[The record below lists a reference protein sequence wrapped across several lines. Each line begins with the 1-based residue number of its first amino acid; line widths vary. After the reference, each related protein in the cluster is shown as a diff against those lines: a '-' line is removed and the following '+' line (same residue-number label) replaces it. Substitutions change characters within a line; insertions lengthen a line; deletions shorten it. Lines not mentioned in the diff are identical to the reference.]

1 MIDCI
6 EWTGTIGADG
16 YGKKWNNKKRNWVQ
30 AHRWVYEQEVGAIP
44 DGLMIRHQAH
54 RWVYE
59 QEVGAIPDGLM
70 IRHLCHNKRCVN
82 PAHLEPGTMK
92 ENRADDIA
100 AGKDWF
106 NGELNPNAKLSNI
119 QRQEIIDAKP
129 VGKPPYGY
137 IRDLAKKY
145 GVERTRI
152 HKIWSKE

>member
-1 MIDCI
+1 VYIYTIYFIWYIYEVKMIDCI

-16 YGKKWNNKKRNWVQ
+16 YGKKWNNKKRNWV
-30 AHRWVYEQEVGAIP
+30 
-44 DGLMIRHQAH
+44 QAH

-137 IRDLAKKY
+137 IRDIAKKY
-145 GVERTRI
+145 DIDRTHVYR
-152 HKIWSKE
+152 IWSKE

>member
-16 YGKKWNNKKRNWVQ
+16 YGKKWNNKKRNWV
-30 AHRWVYEQEVGAIP
+30 
-44 DGLMIRHQAH
+44 QAH

>member
-16 YGKKWNNKKRNWVQ
+16 YGKKWNNSKRNWVQ

-44 DGLMIRHQAH
+44 DGLMIRH
-54 RWVYE
+54 
-59 QEVGAIPDGLM
+59 
-70 IRHLCHNKRCVN
+70 LCHNKKCVN
-82 PAHLEPGTMK
+82 PDHLEPGTMK

>member
-16 YGKKWNNKKRNWVQ
+16 YGKKWNNKKRNWV
-30 AHRWVYEQEVGAIP
+30 
-44 DGLMIRHQAH
+44 QAH

-145 GVERTRI
+145 DIDRTHVYR
-152 HKIWSKE
+152 IWSKE

>member
-16 YGKKWNNKKRNWVQ
+16 YGKKWNNKKRNWV
-30 AHRWVYEQEVGAIP
+30 
-44 DGLMIRHQAH
+44 QAH

-106 NGELNPNAKLSNI
+106 RGENNYFAKLTNNQTKEI
-119 QRQEIIDAKP
+119 QKLKP
-129 VGKPPYGY
+129 IGKPPYGY
-137 IRDLAKKY
+137 IRDIAKKY
-145 GVERTRI
+145 DIDRTHVYR
-152 HKIWSKE
+152 IWSKE

>member
-44 DGLMIRHQAH
+44 DGLMIRH
-54 RWVYE
+54 
-59 QEVGAIPDGLM
+59 
-70 IRHLCHNKRCVN
+70 LCHNKRCVN

-92 ENRADDIA
+92 DNRQDDID

-106 NGELNPNAKLSNI
+106 KGENNYFAKLTNNQTKEI
-119 QRQEIIDAKP
+119 QKLKP
-129 VGKPPYGY
+129 IGKPPYGY
-137 IRDLAKKY
+137 IRDIAKKY
-145 GVERTRI
+145 DIDRTHVYR
-152 HKIWSKE
+152 IWSKE

>member
-1 MIDCI
+1 MSDCI

-30 AHRWVYEQEVGAIP
+30 AHRWVYEQSVGP
-44 DGLMIRHQAH
+44 
-54 RWVYE
+54 
-59 QEVGAIPDGLM
+59 IPDGLM
-70 IRHLCHNKRCVN
+70 IRHLCHNKKCVN
-82 PAHLEPGTMK
+82 PDHLEPGTMK

-137 IRDLAKKY
+137 IRDIAKKY
-145 GVERTRI
+145 DIDRTHVYR
-152 HKIWSKE
+152 IWSKE

>member
-1 MIDCI
+1 MSDCI

-16 YGKKWNNKKRNWVQ
+16 YGKKWNNKKRNWV
-30 AHRWVYEQEVGAIP
+30 
-44 DGLMIRHQAH
+44 QAH

>member
-44 DGLMIRHQAH
+44 DGLMIRH
-54 RWVYE
+54 
-59 QEVGAIPDGLM
+59 
-70 IRHLCHNKRCVN
+70 LCHNKRCVN
-82 PAHLEPGTMK
+82 PAHLKPGTMK

-106 NGELNPNAKLSNI
+106 RGENNNKSKLTEKEVL
-119 QRQEIIDAKP
+119 EIIALRDQP
-129 VGKPPYGY
+129 RTYG
-137 IRDLAKKY
+137 DMKKICEKYKVKKWAIY
-145 GVERTRI
+145 G
-152 HKIWSKE
+152 IWKGGWKHLQE

>member
-16 YGKKWNNKKRNWVQ
+16 YGKKWNNKKRNWV
-30 AHRWVYEQEVGAIP
+30 
-44 DGLMIRHQAH
+44 QAH

-137 IRDLAKKY
+137 IRDIAKKY
-145 GVERTRI
+145 DIDRTHVYR
-152 HKIWSKE
+152 IWSKE

>member
-1 MIDCI
+1 MSDCI

-16 YGKKWNNKKRNWVQ
+16 YGKKWNNKKRNWV
-30 AHRWVYEQEVGAIP
+30 
-44 DGLMIRHQAH
+44 QAH

-137 IRDLAKKY
+137 IRDIAKKY
-145 GVERTRI
+145 DIDRTHVYR
-152 HKIWSKE
+152 IWSKE

>member
-1 MIDCI
+1 MSDCI
-6 EWTGTIGADG
+6 EWTGTIGLDG
-16 YGKKWNNKKRNWVQ
+16 YGKKWNNKKRNWV
-30 AHRWVYEQEVGAIP
+30 
-44 DGLMIRHQAH
+44 QAH